1 MSIQKTICRTTL
13 HIVSLDTITR
23 FQYCSGM
30 NHKLPAEIHD
40 QAVFKKIRPERLSE
54 KVATQLKKAISQ
66 GVFRVGEKLPSQP
79 ELAEM
84 MGVSRPSIR
93 EAIQILELHGM
104 LESVKGGG
112 TTVRN
117 IAEQSIKK
125 PMESFL
131 DEDKARIIDLTEVR
145 ALMEVWAARKAA
157 VTRYDHEADRMLEYL
172 IEMESDF
179 KSHEIRFEVD
189 VKFHMEVASATHNV
203 IFTHLIDSVFQL
215 ITRAIKLAR
224 EKVFLDRD
232 DQRLILQ
239 HHRSVY
245 EAIRDH
251 DPDRAEVAMRNHLN
265 FVINEFTTRLVDATG
280 VE

>member
-1 MSIQKTICRTTL
+1 MSLKPSIE
-13 HIVSLDTITR
+13 
-23 FQYCSGM
+23 
-30 NHKLPAEIHD
+30 NAD
-40 QAVFKKIRPERLSE
+40 QSIFKKIRSERLSE

-93 EAIQILELHGM
+93 EAIQILELQGM
-104 LESVKGGG
+104 LESIKGGG

-117 IAEQSIKK
+117 VAEQSIKN
-125 PMESFL
+125 PIEIFL
-131 DEDKARIIDLTEVR
+131 DEDKRSIIDLTEVR

-157 VTRYDHEADRMLEYL
+157 ITRSDQEADQMLKYL
-172 IEMESDF
+172 LEMEQDF
-179 KSHEIRFEVD
+179 KAYEIRPEID
-189 VKFHMEVASATHNV
+189 VKFHMEIASATHNV
-203 IFTHLIDSVFQL
+203 IFAHLIDSVFQL
-215 ITRAIKLAR
+215 ITRAIELAR

-245 EAIRDH
+245 EAIRDR
-251 DPDRAEVAMRNHLN
+251 DPDRAEAAMRSHLN
-265 FVINEFTTRLVDATG
+265 FVINEFTTRLVDSDN
-280 VE
+280 

>member
-1 MSIQKTICRTTL
+1 MELS
-13 HIVSLDTITR
+13 
-23 FQYCSGM
+23 
-30 NHKLPAEIHD
+30 D
-40 QAVFKKIRPERLSE
+40 QSVFTKIRPERLSE

-93 EAIQILELHGM
+93 EAIQILELQGM
-104 LESVKGGG
+104 LDSVKGGG

-125 PMESFL
+125 PIEIFL
-131 DEDKARIIDLTEVR
+131 DEDKDRIIDLTEVR

-157 VTRYDHEADRMLEYL
+157 LTRSDHEADRMLNYL
-172 IEMESDF
+172 LEMESDF
-179 KSHEIRFEVD
+179 KSYEIRPEID

-203 IFTHLIDSVFQL
+203 IFTHVIEGVFQL

-232 DQRLILQ
+232 DQRLILE

-245 EAIRDH
+245 EAIRDR
-251 DPDRAEVAMRNHLN
+251 DPDRAEAAMRKHLN
-265 FVINEFTTRLVDATG
+265 FVINEFTIRLVDAVG
-280 VE
+280 KQ

>member
-1 MSIQKTICRTTL
+1 MSLKPSTE
-13 HIVSLDTITR
+13 
-23 FQYCSGM
+23 
-30 NHKLPAEIHD
+30 NAD
-40 QAVFKKIRPERLSE
+40 QSIFKKIRSERLSE

-93 EAIQILELHGM
+93 EAIQILELQGM
-104 LESVKGGG
+104 LESIKGGG

-117 IAEQSIKK
+117 IAEQSIIN
-125 PMESFL
+125 PIEIFL
-131 DEDKARIIDLTEVR
+131 DEDKRSIIDLTEVR

-157 VTRYDHEADRMLEYL
+157 ITRSDQEADQMLKYL
-172 IEMESDF
+172 LEMEQDF
-179 KSHEIRFEVD
+179 KAYEIRPEID
-189 VKFHMEVASATHNV
+189 VKFHLEIASATHNV
-203 IFTHLIDSVFQL
+203 IFAHLIDSVFQL
-215 ITRAIKLAR
+215 ITRAIELAR

-245 EAIRDH
+245 EAIRDR
-251 DPDRAEVAMRNHLN
+251 DPDRAEAAMRSHLN
-265 FVINEFTTRLVDATG
+265 FVINEFTTRLVDSDN
-280 VE
+280 